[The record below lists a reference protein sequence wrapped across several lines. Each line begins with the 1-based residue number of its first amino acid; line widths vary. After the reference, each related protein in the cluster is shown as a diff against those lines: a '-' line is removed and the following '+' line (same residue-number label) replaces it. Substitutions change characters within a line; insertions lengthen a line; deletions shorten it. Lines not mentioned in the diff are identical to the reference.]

1 MTVEQIET
9 LSKKTRGMAQA
20 SLDLIESMY
29 AIAEETQPI
38 TGRGIGYK
46 LFTAGLIP
54 SMSTSEMQRVY
65 RLLREARE
73 RFMVPW
79 DWIVDETRQ
88 LERTPSWDDPDH
100 YVQPVSRSYRRDFWS
115 RGLVREGHRAWRA
128 RSGFERVRCGIP
140 RHARI

>member
-46 LFTAGLIP
+46 L
-54 SMSTSEMQRVY
+54 E
-65 RLLREARE
+65 
-73 RFMVPW
+73 
-79 DWIVDETRQ
+79 D
-88 LERTPSWDDPDH
+88 
-100 YVQPVSRSYRRDFWS
+100 
-115 RGLVREGHRAWRA
+115 
-128 RSGFERVRCGIP
+128 
-140 RHARI
+140 